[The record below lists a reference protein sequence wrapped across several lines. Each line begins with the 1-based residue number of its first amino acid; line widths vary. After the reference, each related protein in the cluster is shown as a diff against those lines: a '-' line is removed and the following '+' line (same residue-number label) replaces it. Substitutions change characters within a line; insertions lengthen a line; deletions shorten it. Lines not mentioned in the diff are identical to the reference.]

1 MRLEFTPNAEVDID
15 EATLWYFE
23 QEPELAAR
31 FVIELERVLDQI
43 LENPNAWTVIEPDI
57 RRALLRTFPYAVIYR
72 IEDDVIQVAMITHQ
86 HRDPAHWRR
95 RG

>member
-43 LENPNAWTVIEPDI
+43 LENPNAWTV
-57 RRALLRTFPYAVIYR
+57 
-72 IEDDVIQVAMITHQ
+72 AMITHQ
-86 HRDPAHWRR
+86 HRDPAHWRH